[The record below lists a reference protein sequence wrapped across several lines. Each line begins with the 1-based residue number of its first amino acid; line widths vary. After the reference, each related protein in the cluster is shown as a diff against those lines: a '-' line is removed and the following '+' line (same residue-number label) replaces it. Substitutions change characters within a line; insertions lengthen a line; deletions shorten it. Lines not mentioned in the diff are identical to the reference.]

1 MTIYL
6 KSHKDQI
13 KRLLNPNQKVKN
25 KIKPIHKLN
34 LQNRKNYSHHKKSH
48 PKTIIIKPKNT
59 IKVIN
64 KVIAE

>member
-1 MTIYL
+1 MIIYL

-13 KRLLNPNQKVKN
+13 KRHLNPNQKVKN
-25 KIKPIHKLN
+25 KIKPIPKLN
-34 LQNRKNYSHHKKSH
+34 PQNRKNYHHHKKSH
-48 PKTIIIKPKNT
+48 PKTTIIKLKNT